1 MPTSTSR
8 SDQCSN
14 RTEISGAH
22 ARAKVHTSGW
32 IRAGQAH
39 EGVVIRD
46 RRSAKAPYCCLSHQ
60 ENTADSE
67 GSRCRKKL
75 LCTTCSSCAFIIV
88 LIHGCFHHTHFG
100 GNPLRTHSAVFCS
113 FAAGPRS
120 FFLHVEA
127 SSRNFEREYPETC
140 CSNDIHGL
148 NGMTWCR
155 SGLARRS

>member
-46 RRSAKAPYCCLSHQ
+46 RRSAKARYCCLSHQ

-75 LCTTCSSCAFIIV
+75 LCTTCSSCAFTFIIV
-88 LIHGCFHHTHFG
+88 SIHGCCHHTHFG
-100 GNPLRTHSAVFCS
+100 STSHTLSGNLQFCRWSTQFPSCMWRHRVGTLTENTQEHAVHTS
-113 FAAGPRS
+113 YM
-120 FFLHVEA
+120 V
-127 SSRNFEREYPETC
+127 
-140 CSNDIHGL
+140 
-148 NGMTWCR
+148 
-155 SGLARRS
+155 